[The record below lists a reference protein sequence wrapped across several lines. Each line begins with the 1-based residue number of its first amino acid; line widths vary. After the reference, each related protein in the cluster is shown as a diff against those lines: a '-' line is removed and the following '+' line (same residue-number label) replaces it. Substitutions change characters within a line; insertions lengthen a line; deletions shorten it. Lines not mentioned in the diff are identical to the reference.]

1 MSTNDDKINETDQ
14 PQVTPSPSVS
24 YISEEEIQFCN
35 SCVIPEDENYIR
47 VEGVEHINDIVNRDF
62 AEELRKSYNP
72 ENETGD
78 EVGRLIKMKR
88 LTQTYVTLFNKNVE
102 LTPPALIIIG
112 QCEQFIS
119 RIKNRIRELCSHTI
133 TEDDI
138 EVGEN
143 IVHIIYCNRCET
155 MF

>member
-1 MSTNDDKINETDQ
+1 MNTNIDESNNETS
-14 PQVTPSPSVS
+14 PQVTPEQPIP

-35 SCVIPEDENYIR
+35 SCVIPEDDSYIR
-47 VEGVEHINDIVNRDF
+47 IEGVEHINDIVNRDF

-72 ENETGD
+72 DNETGG

-102 LTPPALIIIG
+102 HTPTAAIVIK
-112 QCEQFIS
+112 QCEEFIE
-119 RIKNRIRELCSHTI
+119 RIKNKIRELCSHII

-138 EVGEN
+138 EVGEK
-143 IVHIIYCNRCET
+143 IVHIVYCDRCET